1 MIYNDFGRW
10 INGQYPFKIQKISID
25 AGFSCPNRDGRIGTG
40 GCTFCDNRTFSPAYT
55 DRYSSISSQ
64 IEKGKDFFQ
73 RKYSNM
79 KFLAYFQSFTNTY
92 APTDRLKQLYEEALG
107 QEDIVGLVIG
117 TRPDCVTDEL
127 LDYLA
132 EVNKSRLVIIEYG
145 VESIHDATLR
155 HIHRGHTF
163 ECSAEAIRRSHQ
175 RGLTTGVHMILG
187 LPGED
192 REMILRQAD
201 VLSSLPIDILKIH
214 QMQIIRGTQLAKE
227 FARQPF
233 HVFTVEEYIEI
244 VAEYIA
250 RLRDDIVIDRFVSES
265 PKELLVAPRWGLK
278 NFEFT
283 NLLTNHLRRH
293 GIRQGS
299 KWRQTQ
305 NPI

>member
-192 REMILRQAD
+192 REMIL
-201 VLSSLPIDILKIH
+201 
-214 QMQIIRGTQLAKE
+214 
-227 FARQPF
+227 
-233 HVFTVEEYIEI
+233 
-244 VAEYIA
+244 
-250 RLRDDIVIDRFVSES
+250 
-265 PKELLVAPRWGLK
+265 
-278 NFEFT
+278 
-283 NLLTNHLRRH
+283 
-293 GIRQGS
+293 
-299 KWRQTQ
+299 
-305 NPI
+305 